1 MSMRLMYIT
10 NDPKIGKI
18 AESAG
23 VDWIFVDLEYI
34 GKEKRQA
41 NRNTVISAHTIEDIK
56 NMRVAISKS
65 ELLVRINPLGE
76 YSKEEIENV
85 IKAGADIIM
94 LPYFKTSEEVEEFI
108 QLVNNR
114 VKTCILIETMEAVE
128 FIDKILE
135 VKGIDYIHI
144 GLNDIH
150 IQRGTDFMFEFLAD
164 GYIDLLA
171 KKIKEKNI
179 PFGFGGVAHMKSDL
193 LPLAKDIIAEH
204 YRVGSSGVILS
215 RSFIQYNPEI
225 DIKDFE
231 KEFIKKVKELRDV
244 EKDLQSKDENFFKKN
259 KKIVKQ
265 DIYKVR
271 DTLRA
276 KNAR

>member
-1 MSMRLMYIT
+1 MYIT

-56 NMRVAISKS
+56 NMRAAISKS

-85 IKAGADIIM
+85 INAGADIVM
-94 LPYFKTSEEVEEFI
+94 LPFFKTKEEVKTF
-108 QLVNNR
+108 LKYVNGR
-114 VKTCILIETMEAVE
+114 VKTCLLVETMSAVE
-128 FIDKILE
+128 IIDEILE
-135 VKGIDYIHI
+135 LKGIDFIHI

-150 IQRGTDFMFEFLAD
+150 IERQTNFMFEFLAD
-164 GYIDLLA
+164 GYIDILA
-171 KKIKEKNI
+171 EKIKKEEI
-179 PFGFGGVAHMKSDL
+179 PFGFGGVAHMDSDL
-193 LPLAKDIIAEH
+193 LPLAKDIISEH
-204 YRVGSSGVILS
+204 YRLGSSGVILS
-215 RSFIQYNPEI
+215 RSFIQYSPDI

-231 KEFIKKVKELRDV
+231 KEFINRVRKLRNI
-244 EKDLQSKDENFFKKN
+244 EKNLPKKDEDFFRKN
-259 KKIVKQ
+259 KEIVIQ

-271 DTLRA
+271 DMLRA

>member
-1 MSMRLMYIT
+1 MSMRLMYIS
-10 NDPKIGKI
+10 NDAKIGKI

-56 NMRVAISKS
+56 NMRAAISKS

-85 IKAGADIIM
+85 INAGADIIM
-94 LPYFKTSEEVEEFI
+94 LPFFKTKEEVKTF
-108 QLVNNR
+108 LKYVNGR
-114 VKTCILIETMEAVE
+114 VKTCLLVETMSAVE
-128 FIDKILE
+128 IIDEILE
-135 VKGIDYIHI
+135 LKGIDFIHI

-150 IQRGTDFMFEFLAD
+150 IERQTNFMFEFLAD
-164 GYIDLLA
+164 GYIDILA
-171 KKIKEKNI
+171 EKIKKKEI
-179 PFGFGGVAHMKSDL
+179 PFGFGGVAHMDSDL
-193 LPLAKDIIAEH
+193 LPLAKDIISEH
-204 YRVGSSGVILS
+204 YRLGSSGVILS
-215 RSFIQYNPEI
+215 RSFIQYSPDI

-231 KEFIKKVKELRDV
+231 KEFINRVRKLRNI
-244 EKDLQSKDENFFKKN
+244 EKNLPKKDEDFFRKN
-259 KKIVKQ
+259 KEIVIQ

-271 DTLRA
+271 DMLRA

>member
-56 NMRVAISKS
+56 NMRAAISKS

-85 IKAGADIIM
+85 INAGADIVM
-94 LPYFKTSEEVEEFI
+94 LPFFKTKEEVKTF
-108 QLVNNR
+108 LKYVNGR
-114 VKTCILIETMEAVE
+114 VKTCLLVETMSAVE
-128 FIDKILE
+128 IIDEILE
-135 VKGIDYIHI
+135 LKGIDFIHI

-150 IQRGTDFMFEFLAD
+150 IERQTNFMFEFLAD
-164 GYIDLLA
+164 GYIDILA
-171 KKIKEKNI
+171 EKIKKEEI
-179 PFGFGGVAHMKSDL
+179 PFGFGGVAHMDSDL
-193 LPLAKDIIAEH
+193 LPLAKDIISEH
-204 YRVGSSGVILS
+204 YRLGSSGVILS
-215 RSFIQYNPEI
+215 RSFIQYSPDI

-231 KEFIKKVKELRDV
+231 KEFINRVRKLRNI
-244 EKDLQSKDENFFKKN
+244 EKNLPKKDEDFFRKN
-259 KKIVKQ
+259 KEIVIQ

-271 DTLRA
+271 DMLRA

>member
-1 MSMRLMYIT
+1 MSMRLMYIS
-10 NDPKIGKI
+10 NDAKIGKI

-56 NMRVAISKS
+56 NMRAAVSKS

-85 IKAGADIIM
+85 INAGADIVM
-94 LPYFKTSEEVEEFI
+94 LPFFKTKEEVKTF
-108 QLVNNR
+108 LKYVNGR
-114 VKTCILIETMEAVE
+114 VKTCLLVETMSAVE
-128 FIDKILE
+128 IIDEILE
-135 VKGIDYIHI
+135 LKGIDFIHI

-150 IQRGTDFMFEFLAD
+150 IERQTNFMFEFLAD
-164 GYIDLLA
+164 GYIDILA
-171 KKIKEKNI
+171 EKIKKKEI
-179 PFGFGGVAHMKSDL
+179 PFGFGGVAHMDSDL
-193 LPLAKDIIAEH
+193 LPLAKDIISEH
-204 YRVGSSGVILS
+204 YRLGSSGVILS
-215 RSFIQYNPEI
+215 RSFIQYSPDI

-231 KEFIKKVKELRDV
+231 KEFINRVRKLRNI
-244 EKDLQSKDENFFKKN
+244 EKNLPKKDEDFFRKN
-259 KKIVKQ
+259 KEIVIQ
-265 DIYKVR
+265 NIYKVR
-271 DTLRA
+271 DMLRA